1 MDDNSLNQDGL
12 RVWRLLVGVLVGV
25 ASTVGVYGIIYLYT
39 ITGYC
44 VNCTLPQ
51 TLQTLLF
58 FLGATLGAVGMGALA
73 GRTAGKLEVPVAIG
87 SGVAGLVILGLLPDS
102 FADPVIV
109 LFGAIPFLLFAA
121 VGGMLVFFARRTDL
135 R

>member
-1 MDDNSLNQDGL
+1 MDDNRLNQDVL
-12 RVWRLLVGVLVGV
+12 IVWRLLVGVLVGV
-25 ASTVGVYGIIYLYT
+25 ASTVGVYGIMYLYT
-39 ITGYC
+39 VTGYC
-44 VNCTLPQ
+44 VNCTLAQ
-51 TLQTLLF
+51 TLQTILF
-58 FLGATLGAVGMGALA
+58 HVAATLGAVGVGALA
-73 GRTAGKLEVPVAIG
+73 GKVAGKLEVPIAVS
-87 SGVAGLVILGLLPDS
+87 SGVLGLIILGFLPDS

>member
-1 MDDNSLNQDGL
+1 MDDNGLNQDGL
-12 RVWRLLVGVLVGV
+12 IVWRLLVGVLVGI
-25 ASTVGVYGIIYLYT
+25 ASTIVVCSIIYLYEN
-39 ITGYC
+39 TGYC
-44 VNCTLPQ
+44 VNCTLLQ
-51 TLQTLLF
+51 TLQTILF
-58 FLGATLGAVGMGALA
+58 LVAATLGAVGMGALA
-73 GRTAGKLEVPVAIG
+73 GRTAGKLEVPVAIV
-87 SGVAGLVILGLLPDS
+87 SGVLGLVVLGFLPDS